1 MARFIFLI
9 ALVFFATSSFAQ
21 IRDIPKEVM
30 DNFET
35 QYPTAEKA
43 EFKDNLVNVQVSFML
58 DGESMLATYSNKGI
72 WKNTEK
78 EWSYDKLSDDIKTG
92 FEKSKYADWKVV
104 ETKIIYQPGGTERY
118 RIKAEKND
126 VNKRNLYFNKSGRLT
141 DEDITL

>member
-1 MARFIFLI
+1 MARFILFM
-9 ALVFFATSSFAQ
+9 ALALFATSSFAQ

-30 DNFET
+30 DNFEA

-43 EFKDNLVNVQVSFML
+43 EFKDNLVNVQVSFIL
-58 DGESMLATYSNKGI
+58 DGEAMLATYSNKGI

-92 FEKSKYADWKVV
+92 FEKSKYAEWKVV
-104 ETKIIYQPGGTERY
+104 ETKIVYQPGGTERY